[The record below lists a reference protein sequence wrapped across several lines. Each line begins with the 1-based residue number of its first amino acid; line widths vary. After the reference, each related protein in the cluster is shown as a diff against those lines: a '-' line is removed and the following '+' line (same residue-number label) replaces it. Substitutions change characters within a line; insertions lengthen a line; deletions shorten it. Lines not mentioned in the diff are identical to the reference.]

1 MHLSRLLILALA
13 VAGCR
18 DATGKQQPAPAP
30 APGSNI
36 AQATP
41 PAAGSG
47 SAMFIPQQK
56 APDSPPGTNPDYVP
70 AEFKSGMARWKD
82 TGVYLDGKPIGFLDF
97 GELPIALKP
106 TWVKDKV
113 SDNKPADCPI
123 EKCPGW
129 KWSQARFYK
138 FTDYLKAVGVDPK
151 RIKVMHVYGPKF
163 SQTIAVTGADLQS
176 KAADQFMFRFGA
188 LVGGKAIPHVPPH
201 FGNGKQPDK
210 INGVMIYIDR
220 KPPTITR
227 DGIELDG
234 VPQDGVPYYGEPLR
248 GGVRVYLDD
257 KLATIVKRQELDPK
271 LAKQTPDGELH
282 WSFAD
287 FLKSKGVD
295 TSKIVEGWVIR
306 DERRK
311 EKIAWSDLSKMTFS
325 ANSQASG
332 GILLGEGKDP
342 VRANAVAL
350 HTREVKPDELPII
363 QPDEE

>member
-1 MHLSRLLILALA
+1 MYASRLLALALC
-13 VAGCR
+13 VAACR
-18 DATGKQQPAPAP
+18 DATGKQQEKPPP
-30 APGSNI
+30 QGS
-36 AQATP
+36 AVVA
-41 PAAGSG
+41 AAGSG
-47 SAMFIPQQK
+47 TGSGSAVKMFIPQQK
-56 APDSPPGTNPDYVP
+56 PPDTPPGTNPDYVP
-70 AEFKSGMARWKD
+70 AEFKTGMARWKD
-82 TGVYLDGKPIGFLDF
+82 TGVYVDGKPIGFLDF
-97 GELPIALKP
+97 GELPISLKP

-113 SDNKPADCPI
+113 SDDKPPGCPI

-129 KWSQARFYK
+129 KWSQSRFYK
-138 FTDYLKAVGVDPK
+138 FTDYLKAVGIDIK
-151 RIKVMHVYGPKF
+151 RVKMMHVYGPKF
-163 SQTIAVTGADLQS
+163 SQTIAVTGKDLQS
-176 KAADQFMFRFGA
+176 KAADDFMFRFGA
-188 LVGGKAIPHVPPH
+188 LVGGKAIPHVPPN

-234 VPQDGVPYYGEPLR
+234 VPQDGVPYYGEPIR

-295 TSKIVEGWVIR
+295 ASHVVEGWVIR

-311 EKIAWSDLSKMTFS
+311 EKLPWDQLSKMTFS
-325 ANSQASG
+325 AGSQASG
-332 GILLGEGKDP
+332 GILLGDGQGI
-342 VRANAVAL
+342 RANAIAL
-350 HTREVKPDELPII
+350 HTRAVQPDELPVI